1 MSNTEIINIEV
12 DANKALQAIS
22 EANAAI
28 KELTDA
34 NKQLAAEMEAD
45 TSKKAENTD
54 AIEVNNAK
62 IRVLTESVRTYQK
75 EIRNSIKEQQGDGT
89 SLKELRATLSNLTKQ
104 YDELSAA
111 QRNGAEGNQLQQ
123 QIQKTIT
130 EISSAEEATGRFQR
144 SVGHYSN
151 ALKDLRQRYKEN
163 LSEVARLKGEH
174 KEGTEEFKKASAAAG
189 QLAKQLRE
197 SKATA
202 AAMSQEFAGLN
213 TAVGTVQLISG
224 AFEGAVGAMTLFG
237 VDSKQAAE
245 AQKELTAAIAL
256 GNGVQNVANALKAD
270 GNLILGITKIQMTA
284 ATAAETVHT
293 AAQGKGIIATKA
305 ATIAQALFN
314 AVAKANPYVLLATAL
329 ITVVGALAAFAI
341 GNSEAKEKQKEMN
354 DEIQRGTEN
363 LKDLDFQYQRRIER
377 FKAEGATQKAILI
390 QQMNDAKSQV
400 MNVQRQY
407 NDYLDQLAQD
417 GVEKY
422 SDEQQQQID
431 TYESS
436 LKERKQ
442 AYIKAADAVSN
453 YTIQSNRER
462 AAKAAADEKA
472 ANEKQTAA
480 AKAAA
485 EKRKKDSEEAYRN
498 QVEAIRAMEDES
510 INLISNDY
518 ERETAKLRTEHR
530 RQIEDLREKL
540 RTEKNLNK
548 TAREAINRQINMLDT
563 AFQRAQ
569 LQLIQKHNQDE
580 EAANN
585 ERTQRRIEE
594 WNKSAEAIEDAQQR
608 AHEAIINQAR
618 IDGAS
623 EIEIDRLTA
632 QAKLEEA
639 NNLQKKLDETDTDFQ
654 QRKLAKQVEAAEAS
668 KKVTEDEQAAKEK
681 ITDTHTQA
689 RIGAEQSMQN
699 AMQQTL
705 NATKADTN
713 TRKAIAVATIAINEA
728 ESIAAAV
735 ASATKGDPYTIALR
749 IAAAVAGVV
758 AAMMQASSALNGAS
772 GFATGGYVSGAGTGT
787 SDSIPVRLSNGESV
801 INANATS
808 QFAPL
813 LSALNQSAGGA
824 PITSQT
830 DNNYLARQFAAA
842 LSVQPSPVVSVTEF
856 NKVSDRMTQNVNIS
870 EF

>member
-144 SVGHYSN
+144 SVGHYAN

-202 AAMSQEFAGLN
+202 AAMAQEFAGLN
-213 TAVGTVQLISG
+213 TAVGTVQLIAG

-341 GNSEAKEKQKEMN
+341 GNSAAKEKQKEMN

-363 LKDLDFQYQRRIER
+363 LKDLDFQ
-377 FKAEGATQKAILI
+377 
-390 QQMNDAKSQV
+390 
-400 MNVQRQY
+400 
-407 NDYLDQLAQD
+407 
-417 GVEKY
+417 
-422 SDEQQQQID
+422 
-431 TYESS
+431 
-436 LKERKQ
+436 
-442 AYIKAADAVSN
+442 
-453 YTIQSNRER
+453 
-462 AAKAAADEKA
+462 
-472 ANEKQTAA
+472 
-480 AKAAA
+480 
-485 EKRKKDSEEAYRN
+485 
-498 QVEAIRAMEDES
+498 
-510 INLISNDY
+510 
-518 ERETAKLRTEHR
+518 
-530 RQIEDLREKL
+530 
-540 RTEKNLNK
+540 
-548 TAREAINRQINMLDT
+548 
-563 AFQRAQ
+563 
-569 LQLIQKHNQDE
+569 
-580 EAANN
+580 
-585 ERTQRRIEE
+585 
-594 WNKSAEAIEDAQQR
+594 
-608 AHEAIINQAR
+608 
-618 IDGAS
+618 
-623 EIEIDRLTA
+623 
-632 QAKLEEA
+632 
-639 NNLQKKLDETDTDFQ
+639 
-654 QRKLAKQVEAAEAS
+654 
-668 KKVTEDEQAAKEK
+668 
-681 ITDTHTQA
+681 
-689 RIGAEQSMQN
+689 
-699 AMQQTL
+699 
-705 NATKADTN
+705 
-713 TRKAIAVATIAINEA
+713 
-728 ESIAAAV
+728 
-735 ASATKGDPYTIALR
+735 
-749 IAAAVAGVV
+749 
-758 AAMMQASSALNGAS
+758 
-772 GFATGGYVSGAGTGT
+772 
-787 SDSIPVRLSNGESV
+787 
-801 INANATS
+801 
-808 QFAPL
+808 
-813 LSALNQSAGGA
+813 
-824 PITSQT
+824 
-830 DNNYLARQFAAA
+830 
-842 LSVQPSPVVSVTEF
+842 
-856 NKVSDRMTQNVNIS
+856 
-870 EF
+870 

>member
-130 EISSAEEATGRFQR
+130 EISSAEQATGRFQR
-144 SVGHYSN
+144 SVGNYAN

-245 AQKELTAAIAL
+245 AQKELMAAIAL
-256 GNGVQNVANALKAD
+256 GNGVQNVANALRAD
-270 GNLILGITKIQMTA
+270 GNLILGITKLQMTA

-314 AVAKANPYVLLATAL
+314 AIAKANPYVLLATAL

-442 AYIKAADAVSN
+442 AYIKASDAVSN
-453 YTIQSNRER
+453 YTIQSNRAR

-548 TAREAINRQINMLDT
+548 SAREAINRQINMLDT

-608 AHEAIINQAR
+608 AHEAIINQAK
-618 IDGAS
+618 INGAS

-632 QAKLEEA
+632 QAKIEEA

-668 KKVTEDEQAAKEK
+668 KKVTEDEQAEKEK
-681 ITDTHTQA
+681 ITETHTQA

-758 AAMMQASSALNGAS
+758 AAMMQASSALSGAS
-772 GFATGGYVSGAGTGT
+772 GYATGGYVSGAGTGT

-824 PITSQT
+824 PITSQS

>member
-22 EANAAI
+22 EANSAI

-130 EISSAEEATGRFQR
+130 EISSAEQATGRFQR
-144 SVGHYSN
+144 SVGNYAN

-213 TAVGTVQLISG
+213 TAVGTVQLIAG

-314 AVAKANPYVLLATAL
+314 AIAKANPYVLLATAL

-341 GNSEAKEKQKEMN
+341 GNSAAKEKQKEMN

-363 LKDLDFQYQRRIER
+363 LKDLDFQYQRRIEK
-377 FKAEGATQKAILI
+377 FKAEGATQKAILT

-472 ANEKQTAA
+472 ASDKQTAA
-480 AKAAA
+480 NKAAA

-618 IDGAS
+618 INGAS

-632 QAKLEEA
+632 QAKIEEA

-668 KKVTEDEQAAKEK
+668 KKVTEDEQAEKEK
-681 ITDTHTQA
+681 ITETHTQA

-713 TRKAIAVATIAINEA
+713 TRKAIAVANIAINEA

-758 AAMMQASSALNGAS
+758 AAMMQASSALSGAS

-824 PITSQT
+824 PITSQS